1 MGSNLPQNLQAQN
14 SVSDSLDS
22 GFSLIDASAVIAAL
36 NRLQYVQSNNG
47 LTAATTQTQAAGTK
61 INKGITRFTSV
72 ANGSDAATLN
82 FSASPG
88 QWFVLINDGGNI
100 LQLFPKKGDKLNDA
114 AIDAGITLADNT
126 LSLYF
131 CPVAGLWFGG
141 AVTFEA

>member
-14 SVSDSLDS
+14 AIDGKGGS
-22 GFSLIDASAVIAAL
+22 GFALSDATAIIAAL

-47 LTAATTQTQAAGTK
+47 LTAATTQTQVAGTK

-72 ANGSDAATLN
+72 ASGSDAGTLN
-82 FSASPG
+82 FSATPG

-141 AVTFEA
+141 AITFET